1 MGEGGAGAQ
10 AGEGEEEG
18 GERPALAV
26 DGGAGGAEEE
36 ASPSPSQPQDLAVD
50 GEVAEEGRRKWR
62 QGDYQLPGQAVV
74 GEVGGDQEEGDDGVT
89 WQMEED
95 HLHRT
100 CPHI

>member
-74 GEVGGDQEEGDDGVT
+74 GEGDDG
-89 WQMEED
+89 D
-95 HLHRT
+95 DLADRRRPPSPDRI
-100 CPHI
+100 CSHI